1 MTDSGPGPP
10 GTGTRGAPGPP
21 DTGTLGDPG
30 PPDTGTLGDPG
41 PPDTG
46 TRGDAIGLRL
56 ALAFAAVALAAIA
69 LLAGLTAV
77 FAAADVSSLAG
88 RQRSDLTGAIAAA
101 AGSAWARNDSWA
113 EASLVPVL
121 DLAARVGAD
130 AEIRDQAGRVVA
142 ASPGFAARAAS
153 PQLSKAVV
161 VDGQRVGVA
170 VVRFTGT
177 GLAAASNTL
186 QTALLR
192 AIAGAAGLAAVLAL
206 LTGLGVA
213 RRITRPVGKLIAVT
227 RAMGRGNRAARVG
240 PIPAPGELRELATA
254 FDQMADTLDRQEQL
268 RRALVA
274 DVAHELRTPVAV
286 LQAGHEALLDGVAE
300 PTPDQLASLRDEVL
314 RLARMV
320 GDLQT
325 LAAAEAAALSLALS
339 RCDLAD
345 VAAAAADSLA
355 GRFDSSVIT
364 LERRLAPAEVF
375 ADPGRLHQV
384 ITNLLTNALKF
395 TPAGGRV
402 TVRTGLAGRSA
413 VLEVTDTGIG
423 IPADELPHIFDRF
436 WRGQQAERVS
446 GSGIGLSV
454 AAELARAH
462 GGHLAASSQPG
473 HGTQMTLTLPRA

>member
-1 MTDSGPGPP
+1 
-10 GTGTRGAPGPP
+10 
-21 DTGTLGDPG
+21 
-30 PPDTGTLGDPG
+30 
-41 PPDTG
+41 
-46 TRGDAIGLRL
+46 
-56 ALAFAAVALAAIA
+56 
-69 LLAGLTAV
+69 
-77 FAAADVSSLAG
+77 
-88 RQRSDLTGAIAAA
+88 
-101 AGSAWARNDSWA
+101 
-113 EASLVPVL
+113 
-121 DLAARVGAD
+121 
-130 AEIRDQAGRVVA
+130 
-142 ASPGFAARAAS
+142 
-153 PQLSKAVV
+153 
-161 VDGQRVGVA
+161 
-170 VVRFTGT
+170 
-177 GLAAASNTL
+177 
-186 QTALLR
+186 
-192 AIAGAAGLAAVLAL
+192 
-206 LTGLGVA
+206 
-213 RRITRPVGKLIAVT
+213 
-227 RAMGRGNRAARVG
+227 
-240 PIPAPGELRELATA
+240 
-254 FDQMADTLDRQEQL
+254 
-268 RRALVA
+268 
-274 DVAHELRTPVAV
+274 
-286 LQAGHEALLDGVAE
+286 
-300 PTPDQLASLRDEVL
+300 VL

-355 GRFDSSVIT
+355 GRFDSSGIT